1 MVATAVR
8 ADNIL
13 VTGGAGFIGA
23 NFVLDWFEHS
33 NDSIV
38 NLDKLTYA
46 GRLENLA
53 ALRDDARHTF
63 VHGDIGDCDLVAHLL
78 STYRP
83 RAIINFAAE
92 THVDRSIS
100 APRDFIET
108 NIVGTFHLLEAVR
121 TYLDDMEPARRSAF
135 RFLHVSTDEVF
146 GSLQPKGPAFGE
158 AARYEPNS
166 PYAASKAGS
175 DHLVRA
181 YHRTYGMPA
190 LTTNASN
197 NYGPYQYPEKF
208 IPLIIRNALA
218 DKPLPIYGDG
228 GNLRDWLYV
237 MDHCAG
243 IRLVLEKGRPGES
256 YNLGSGREM
265 RNIDVAHRVCDI
277 LDRERPRADGR
288 SYREQIALVRDRAGH
303 DRRYAIDATKAEREF
318 GWKPSETFESG
329 IVKTIRWY
337 LENPQWSGRIGAD
350 RMPHSNSMAG
360 R

>member
-1 MVATAVR
+1 
-8 ADNIL
+8 
-13 VTGGAGFIGA
+13 
-23 NFVLDWFEHS
+23 
-33 NDSIV
+33 
-38 NLDKLTYA
+38 
-46 GRLENLA
+46 
-53 ALRDDARHTF
+53 
-63 VHGDIGDCDLVAHLL
+63 
-78 STYRP
+78 
-83 RAIINFAAE
+83 
-92 THVDRSIS
+92 
-100 APRDFIET
+100 
-108 NIVGTFHLLEAVR
+108 
-121 TYLDDMEPARRSAF
+121 
-135 RFLHVSTDEVF
+135 
-146 GSLQPKGPAFGE
+146 
-158 AARYEPNS
+158 
-166 PYAASKAGS
+166 
-175 DHLVRA
+175 
-181 YHRTYGMPA
+181 MPA